1 MISIDHEAKNEAARL
16 MKLVM
21 DCRQPA
27 MGNKPSQGVGRY
39 LARDI
44 AKKIVEEK
52 NYPEDFKQKILQ
64 QLSLKQWS

>member
-1 MISIDHEAKNEAARL
+1 MISIDNEPKQEAARL

-39 LARDI
+39 LAREI

-52 NYPEDFKQKILQ
+52 NYPPDYKQKVIQ
-64 QLSLKQWS
+64 QLSLKQW